1 MKRTVPSMQ
10 DLIGRIAEVTGVDRA
25 KAETGL
31 SIILSLIRSHG
42 EPQKVASLFGKL
54 PGADSLATRQA
65 GTRSGGLLGKL
76 GGGLMG
82 GPLVAVSQLQAAGFS
97 MAQIRSLGSEVL
109 AYAREKAGDRLV
121 REAAGSIPG
130 LSGYL

>member
-42 EPQKVASLFGKL
+42 EPQKVAALFGKL
-54 PGADSLATRQA
+54 PGAEALATRQS
-65 GTRSGGLLGKL
+65 GTRAGGLLGKL

-109 AYAREKAGDRLV
+109 TYAREKAGDRLV

>member
-1 MKRTVPSMQ
+1 MQ
-10 DLIGRIAEVTGVDRA
+10 ELIARIADVTGVDKA

-31 SIILSLIRSHG
+31 GIILSLIRNHG
-42 EPQKVASLFGKL
+42 TPEKVTALFEKL
-54 PGADSLATRQA
+54 PGAEAFAARHA
-65 GTRSGGLLGKL
+65 KAKAGGLLGKL

-82 GPLVAVSQLQAAGFS
+82 GPLVAVSQLQTAGFS

-109 AYAREKAGDRLV
+109 SYAREKAGDRLV
-121 REAAGSIPG
+121 RETAGSIPG

>member
-1 MKRTVPSMQ
+1 MNRTVPSMQ
-10 DLIGRIAEVTGVDRA
+10 DLIGRIAKVTGVNEA

-42 EPQKVASLFGKL
+42 EPEKVEALFAML
-54 PGADSLATRQA
+54 PGAGALATRQSGA
-65 GTRSGGLLGKL
+65 RGGGLLGKL

-109 AYAREKAGDRLV
+109 DYARQKAGDRLV

>member
-1 MKRTVPSMQ
+1 MQ
-10 DLIGRIAEVTGVDRA
+10 DLISRIAEVTGVDKA
-25 KAETGL
+25 KAEKGL

-42 EPQKVASLFGKL
+42 EPQKVAALFAKL
-54 PGADSLATRQA
+54 PGADALAEGQA
-65 GTRSGGLLGKL
+65 RARAGGLLGKL

-109 AYAREKAGDRLV
+109 TYAREKAGDRLV

>member
-1 MKRTVPSMQ
+1 MQ
-10 DLIGRIAEVTGVDRA
+10 DLIARIAEVTGVDEA
-25 KAETGL
+25 KAETGV

-42 EPQKVASLFGKL
+42 EAEKVTALFEML
-54 PGADSLATRQA
+54 PGADALATGQSRA
-65 GTRSGGLLGKL
+65 RAGGLLGKL

-82 GPLVAVSQLQAAGFS
+82 GPLVAVSQMQAAGFS

-109 AYAREKAGDRLV
+109 NYAREKAGDRLV